1 MFAGKLFS
9 VMALTAGAVVAVSL
23 VAPGAA
29 AAAPGDGLLVINSTQ
44 GVTNSCQGTDAATA
58 DWGWTKPSLEYS
70 TNGGSTYATAAGSA
84 WGLIV
89 CRVTTPVPQY
99 QFIVGPSTGN
109 FKDMGQA
116 GLAAGLQFR
125 VTIPAKSGD
134 NITYAAGYSSM
145 VSFVDQSSSAVIVSK
160 PAGLSKINFDTF
172 DNFKTRHPECA
183 TYSMQEWQKC
193 SITKSDED
201 ITATIIQ
208 HVGFSATTLN
218 SMEQDMKGLWIG
230 ANVNSFRIGMSCS
243 GRTSSQG
250 VRKSEDITVGG
261 KTYTRLPNGNFRGT
275 DGKEYTQNELAALM
289 GSSGGSS
296 GGGSTGGS
304 SDPSLT
310 VSMEGT
316 PHFKADGVTLNK
328 GSMKAFIPA
337 TIAKK
342 CFGKSDGSSV
352 LSAIASALTVTRQE
366 AKEGTTTPQFTVEAV
381 TTPVEGLLVTV
392 AEMTFS
398 NPEYTI
404 KSSLSAYVA
413 SNTATTQT
421 GTSTTTGKSSY
432 TLAKSGSRATISV
445 TLAAAATFKVYR
457 KTTANGTATLVKT
470 VKGKKGLNKVLT
482 AWKKGYVFVIRS
494 AKGTQ
499 LATLK

>member
-1 MFAGKLFS
+1 MFARKLFS
-9 VMALTAGAVVAVSL
+9 VAAVLAGSVVSVGL
-23 VAPGAA
+23 VAPAGAS
-29 AAAPGDGLLVINSTQ
+29 AAPGDGLLVINSTP

-58 DWGWTKPSLEYS
+58 DWTWTKPSLEYS
-70 TNGGSTYATAAGSA
+70 TNGGSTYASAAASA
-84 WGLIV
+84 WGMVV
-89 CRVTTPVPQY
+89 CRATTPVPQY
-99 QFIVGPSTGN
+99 QFIVGPSTGSI
-109 FKDMGQA
+109 KDMLQA
-116 GLAAGLQFR
+116 GLAPGLQFR
-125 VTIPAKSGD
+125 ITIPAKPGD
-134 NITYAAGYSSM
+134 SITYAVGYSSM
-145 VSFVDQSSSAVIVSK
+145 VSFVEQNSSAVIVSR
-160 PAGLSKINFDTF
+160 PAGLSKINFDSF

-183 TYSMQEWQKC
+183 TYSMQDWQKC

-208 HVGFSATTLN
+208 HVGFSTTTLN

-243 GRTSSQG
+243 GRASSQG

-275 DGKEYTQNELAALM
+275 DGKEYTQNELAAL
-289 GSSGGSS
+289 SGGSS

-316 PHFKADGVTLNK
+316 PHLKLDGSLNK

-352 LSAIASALTVTRQE
+352 LSAIASALTVSRQE

-381 TTPVEGLLVTV
+381 TAPVEGLLVTV

-421 GTSTTTGKSSY
+421 GSSTGAGKSNY
-432 TLAKSGSRATISV
+432 ALAKAGSKATISV
-445 TLAAAATFKVYR
+445 TLVAAVTFKVYR
-457 KTTANGTATLVKT
+457 KTTANGTATLLKT

-482 AWKKGYVFVIRS
+482 TWKKGYVFIIRS
-494 AKGTQ
+494 SKGTQ